1 MQISSKESN
10 KFVGYFELPV
20 DERNSHLDDY
30 IKLIKDENDIFDILK
45 LAATYKYKESV
56 DAATSLIQGCNAE
69 ILELAVKYALMRDFL
84 DADSLGTLIKGL
96 NLAPIDKK
104 VKKELAETIAVITSY
119 KTDLALAEE
128 LNYFFID
135 LLDELEENE
144 KYELETLASIGYSFY
159 RNSDEYFQKN
169 IPHWQELTERE
180 RNGWKKA
187 TEAILKS
194 QWNLEEIKKKLDDR
208 TENLAAD
215 FLD

>member
-1 MQISSKESN
+1 MSD

-20 DERNSHLDDY
+20 EERNSHLDDY
-30 IKLIKDENDIFDILK
+30 IKLIEDENDIFDILK
-45 LAATYKYKESV
+45 LAATYKYEESV

-69 ILELAVKYALMRDFL
+69 ILELAFKYALMRDFL

-104 VKKELAETIAVITSY
+104 VKKELAETTAIITSY
-119 KTDLALAEE
+119 KTDLTLAEE
-128 LNYFFID
+128 LNYFFIE
-135 LLDELEENE
+135 LLGELEDNE

-159 RNSDEYFQKN
+159 RNSDEYFSEN

-180 RNGWKKA
+180 KNGWQKA

-208 TENLAAD
+208 TKNLTAD